1 MPLLKGA
8 PAGSKREEEVVG
20 PVRGSLSKEVTF
32 KVNFKELVR
41 ISQEKTIAAK
51 PCVREHAHCLQ
62 ETVGVSGA
70 EKGDGV
76 EDGSQKRW
84 WCGKENAGE
93 GPSSPED
100 RALLS
105 SLGV

>member
-51 PCVREHAHCLQ
+51 PCVREHAHCFRKQWAFLVQ
-62 ETVGVSGA
+62 RKEMGLKMALRSGGGVGRSTRG
-70 EKGDGV
+70 
-76 EDGSQKRW
+76 R
-84 WCGKENAGE
+84 
-93 GPSSPED
+93 GPHLRGTELCSHP
-100 RALLS
+100 
-105 SLGV
+105 